1 MGPIA
6 VAKHLHTTATAFRHN
21 NVPRA
26 VERYAPGM
34 IELPG
39 SCSCAAEAAQVRPVA
54 VPEHL
59 NTMVFAIGYYQVALA
74 IKRDAA

>member
-26 VERYAPGM
+26 VERYAPGLT
-34 IELPG
+34 ELAG
-39 SCSCAAEAAQVRPVA
+39 SCSLAAEAAQVRAVA